1 MEVRLVAKTEIDPDY
16 LQHLIQEHSEEEGF
30 KEFFESV
37 QGPEGLM
44 VYVAR
49 VSSPNQ
55 ANPSYAKLLEY
66 CAKHGHWSVFEQVDI
81 TFEIITSR
89 AIAQQILRHR
99 SFCFQEF
106 SQRYAKA
113 SMGFEVYEA
122 RRQDVKNRQ
131 NSIDD
136 MSDAAKNW
144 FYNTQDEIHQKC
156 MYEYEKALSFG
167 IAKEQARFLLPLGVT
182 TKLYMK
188 GSLRSWI
195 HYLQVRADN
204 ATQKEHRVIAEA
216 IGEQIIKKF
225 PTVAKAMGWEE

>member
-16 LQHLIQEHSEEEGF
+16 IHHLLKEYSHEDGF
-30 KEFFESV
+30 EDFFKAV

-44 VYVAR
+44 AFVAR

-55 ANPSYAKLLEY
+55 TNPEYSKLLEY
-66 CAKHGHWSVFEQVDI
+66 CAKNAHWSVFEQVDV
-81 TFEIITSR
+81 TFEIVTSR

-113 SMGFEVYEA
+113 NMGFEVYEA
-122 RRQDVKNRQ
+122 RRQDLKNRQ
-131 NSIDD
+131 NSIED
-136 MSDAAKNW
+136 MSAEEKKWFEDAQTNIQEIAETV
-144 FYNTQDEIHQKC
+144 YNE
-156 MYEYEKALSFG
+156 ALALG
-167 IAKEQARFLLPLGVT
+167 IAKEQARFLLPLGVK

-195 HYLQVRADN
+195 HYLQIRTEKG
-204 ATQKEHRVIAEA
+204 TQKEHRDIAVA
-216 IGEQIIKKF
+216 IGEELIKKF
-225 PTVAKAMGWEE
+225 PTVAKAMGWTE

>member
-16 LQHLIQEHSEEEGF
+16 LQYLLKEHAGEDGF
-30 KEFFESV
+30 DEFFKAV
-37 QGPEGLM
+37 QKPEGLM

-55 ANPSYAKLLEY
+55 TNPEYSKLLEY
-66 CAKHGHWSVFEQVDI
+66 CAKHGHWSVFEQVDVS
-81 TFEIITSR
+81 FEIVTSR

-113 SMGFEVYEA
+113 SMGFETYEA

-131 NSIDD
+131 NSLDD
-136 MSDAAKNW
+136 LDGETKDWFLDQQEYIQEQAMTAYEAALK
-144 FYNTQDEIHQKC
+144 
-156 MYEYEKALSFG
+156 LG
-167 IAKEQARFLLPLGVT
+167 IAKEQARFLLPLGVK

-195 HYLQVRADN
+195 HYLQVRTEAG
-204 ATQKEHRVIAEA
+204 TQKEHRDIANA
-216 IGEQIIKKF
+216 IGEELIKKF
-225 PTVAKAMGWEE
+225 PTLAKAMGWAE